1 MVEKLELL
9 AQLKKEKNAVIL
21 AHYYTNDDIQ
31 KAADYVGDSYFLS
44 EKAREVKEDIIVMCG
59 VSFMGE
65 SVKLLNPD
73 KIVLVPAFGTKFAS
87 ESFIPY
93 LCTLQT

>member
-21 AHYYTNDDIQ
+21 AHYYTDDEVQ

-44 EKAREVKEDIIVMCG
+44 EKAREVKAIAISPIMPKLN
-59 VSFMGE
+59 SF
-65 SVKLLNPD
+65 S
-73 KIVLVPAFGTKFAS
+73 S
-87 ESFIPY
+87 
-93 LCTLQT
+93 